1 MCHGTHGLLSKIVEV
16 LRKEPTQST
25 FRFWLCRAIE
35 SFLRGRISYADQ
47 IFLLRRGLLQ
57 HLTSGIINTEHRT
70 NLRREIIQ
78 SSFDLLGE
86 IIKFNIDA
94 CEELDAILTTE
105 AKLKKTMLLINDNLV
120 DSNMFIRYI

>member
-1 MCHGTHGLLSKIVEV
+1 MN
-16 LRKEPTQST
+16 
-25 FRFWLCRAIE
+25 
-35 SFLRGRISYADQ
+35 Q

-57 HLTSGIINTEHRT
+57 HLTTGIINTEHRT